1 MALTN
6 ILAVGTTQATS
17 ADVVV
22 AAGTPTTLALAGRS
36 AGSKVH
42 IQYKDSTGAYTT
54 IGELND
60 VAPARLVTGPG
71 TFRVFRE
78 ACSTA
83 TQCGV
88 DQST

>member
-1 MALTN
+1 MSLTN
-6 ILAVGTTQATS
+6 VLAVGTAQATS
-17 ADVVV
+17 ADIVV
-22 AAGTPTTLALAGRS
+22 AAGTPTTLSLAGRS

-42 IQYKDSTGAYTT
+42 IQIKDSTGAYYT

-60 VAPARLVTGPG
+60 VAPARMVAAPG
-71 TFRVFRE
+71 TYRLYRE

-83 TQCGV
+83 QQCGV